1 VFLVEAEAPRPVK
14 TAGEHTQVSDG
25 IIGLDKRCAKKREIL
40 SWFRWAVRLDIFRW
54 YENELMPHQRDSRVR
69 GELGIFDASCT
80 RRELGE
86 EKGLEVRALFSIGF
100 QDY

>member
-1 VFLVEAEAPRPVK
+1 MFLVEAEAPRPVK

-25 IIGLDKRCAKKREIL
+25 IIGLDKRCAKKREVL
-40 SWFRWAVRLDIFRW
+40 SWFRWA
-54 YENELMPHQRDSRVR
+54 RDSRVR